1 MEGYIAKVESFSER
15 HWPGHSSAVFFLS
28 GCNFRCPFCNASSIL
43 EFREEHRI
51 SIREAFREIEK
62 TLSLIDSV
70 FITGGEPLLQRA
82 LCEEISLFASRNN
95 LEVGLDTNG
104 SKPFALASLLKKHM
118 LHYINMD
125 IKAPLTNKVFERV
138 TRSKTFFKPIDE
150 IIKDTLRSIELIKE
164 YDEEVEVVFSTT
176 IVPGMIY
183 RKSHLLA
190 IGGLIRGINAEW
202 HLKPF
207 MPSEEVLSPLMRQV
221 EAPSRVF
228 MERLKKALLEEY
240 PNMRIRIS

>member
-51 SIREAFREIEK
+51 SVREAFKEIEE
-62 TLSLIDSV
+62 TLPLIDSV

-82 LCEEISLFASRNN
+82 LCEEIALFASRNN

-118 LHYINMD
+118 LHHINMD
-125 IKAPLTNKVFERV
+125 IKAPLNSKVFDRV
-138 TRSKTFFKPIDE
+138 TRSKTFFKPTEE
-150 IIKDTLRSIELIKE
+150 IINDTLKSIEVIKQ
-164 YDEEVEVVFSTT
+164 YDEEIDIVFSTT
-176 IVPGMIY
+176 VVPGLIY

-190 IGGLIRGINAEW
+190 IAGLIRDINAEW
-202 HLKPF
+202 HLRPF
-207 MPSEEVLSPLMRQV
+207 MPSEDVLSPLMRNV
-221 EAPSRVF
+221 EAPSHEF